1 MKPVSRPNSISLAL
15 GAFALS
21 AAWTNAQSI
30 SHVATTQLNNNGDSF
45 GISVVAGDAKYK
57 RSTGLGEGTGVYG
70 DGTLLD
76 WRIHTGVNNEN
87 PFLGAAVS
95 AGPGTYFDIPVCTE
109 IVGAPQNWLKVY
121 TAADIDVAG
130 FAGADITTGTVPQ
143 IGSSA
148 VPLTGNIAVSR
159 LTDGQFY
166 VVAGAFSQTVTIN
179 LTMTGPGQ
187 TPLTASH
194 VIGSPGSN
202 NRLHSVEFSFSN
214 PGGNYYNIAYSV
226 NHGGTLARRRAGG
239 VLLDGTLF
247 VDAVEPAWVAT
258 WPNAGPVSST
268 LFTLNGN
275 ANEDST
281 AYYVVLPDG
290 ASAPTSA
297 QVKAG
302 NDASSSPAPF
312 SGNFA
317 MGALVPGSEMVTGLT
332 ASTAYDVY
340 LVAEDIRGPNLQATP
355 VLIDVTTTPPDVTE
369 PGWTATYPQVNRTP
383 AGLTGIANI
392 NEPGTAYFVVL
403 PSGAPAPT
411 SAQVKAGNDASDSA
425 APFSGDISLLSPG
438 VSGTDAVNGLSIGT
452 TYDVYFAAEDLEGN
466 LQTSPQ
472 WVISAPVAPV
482 SQFATGGFAW
492 GTASAWSNATSGP
505 YTNAW
510 GSGNHAVFEGTA
522 GVVPVV
528 SGTIANDMTFSSG
541 NFILQGGPLSLIG
554 TTQPTITVS
563 AGIPKLETALA
574 GTQGFIKSGSG
585 TLQMTGSNTAL
596 TGGIVISQGF
606 LGDNGGALGTA
617 SLNNN
622 QITANGGTVGL
633 TVAGGA
639 TTDGGIT
646 LTSGILRISN
656 NNSSFTVNGAVT
668 GSGGIELNKTGGGQ
682 NLLNLSSTSN
692 NFTGG
697 VDYTSDLAVELNV
710 NSFADTASP
719 GTGNIRFGLGNP
731 GNAATRH
738 RFALNSGATSPL
750 ALTNRRFEITSA
762 NNYLAQIYNNSAQAF
777 TIHSDLL
784 VSGTNTKTL
793 ELGGTG
799 AGTSTFAGDLSN
811 GTGTLL
817 LNKSGTSTWVLS
829 GDNTYTGATTVSA
842 GSLIINGDQSA
853 ATGAV
858 AVNGT
863 STLGGSGTTGG
874 TITVAAGA
882 KLAPGNAGVGN
893 LATGGGLNISAMAG
907 GAGTLVYELNST
919 AASDKIT
926 VAGTLNIGSGS
937 LGLGDFAFTNLG
949 GMSAG
954 TYKLI
959 TGASPASG
967 TLDAT
972 NTTGTL
978 DDFDLELAINGNDIE
993 LVVTGG
999 PDNDFTDWAATFL
1012 PTVIG
1017 SPLDDHDGDGLSN
1030 DEERAFGL
1038 NPTSGSSSNPISV
1051 PLDTTNGTFTF
1062 TRRDPTISGLTY
1074 QVWTSTDLAD
1084 WEVDGGALFTPGT
1097 VVDQVEPVA
1106 VQLSAGLLSEP
1117 KLFFRITYAEP
1128 VPAPPLLSVD
1138 FEANAGGFT
1147 VATLGGTPWAHGAP
1161 NSPSLGGGAITSGAG
1176 GSTQCWGTNLT
1187 GGYAAS
1193 TDTSLRS
1200 PVIDLTSVT
1209 AATLSF
1215 AQAIDSN
1222 SGHTLEVNIIDDT
1235 TDTVIANIIPATQD
1249 GNTSVSPWE
1258 TVAPVALP
1266 GAAYGQAVRIEWR
1279 FIGNGDGTY
1288 NGAYIDDVTVLAT
1301 P

>member
-1 MKPVSRPNSISLAL
+1 
-15 GAFALS
+15 
-21 AAWTNAQSI
+21 
-30 SHVATTQLNNNGDSF
+30 
-45 GISVVAGDAKYK
+45 
-57 RSTGLGEGTGVYG
+57 
-70 DGTLLD
+70 
-76 WRIHTGVNNEN
+76 
-87 PFLGAAVS
+87 
-95 AGPGTYFDIPVCTE
+95 
-109 IVGAPQNWLKVY
+109 
-121 TAADIDVAG
+121 
-130 FAGADITTGTVPQ
+130 
-143 IGSSA
+143 
-148 VPLTGNIAVSR
+148 
-159 LTDGQFY
+159 
-166 VVAGAFSQTVTIN
+166 
-179 LTMTGPGQ
+179 
-187 TPLTASH
+187 
-194 VIGSPGSN
+194 
-202 NRLHSVEFSFSN
+202 
-214 PGGNYYNIAYSV
+214 
-226 NHGGTLARRRAGG
+226 
-239 VLLDGTLF
+239 
-247 VDAVEPAWVAT
+247 
-258 WPNAGPVSST
+258 
-268 LFTLNGN
+268 
-275 ANEDST
+275 
-281 AYYVVLPDG
+281 
-290 ASAPTSA
+290 
-297 QVKAG
+297 
-302 NDASSSPAPF
+302 
-312 SGNFA
+312 
-317 MGALVPGSEMVTGLT
+317 
-332 ASTAYDVY
+332 
-340 LVAEDIRGPNLQATP
+340 
-355 VLIDVTTTPPDVTE
+355 
-369 PGWTATYPQVNRTP
+369 
-383 AGLTGIANI
+383 
-392 NEPGTAYFVVL
+392 
-403 PSGAPAPT
+403 
-411 SAQVKAGNDASDSA
+411 
-425 APFSGDISLLSPG
+425 
-438 VSGTDAVNGLSIGT
+438 
-452 TYDVYFAAEDLEGN
+452 
-466 LQTSPQ
+466 
-472 WVISAPVAPV
+472 
-482 SQFATGGFAW
+482 
-492 GTASAWSNATSGP
+492 
-505 YTNAW
+505 
-510 GSGNHAVFEGTA
+510 
-522 GVVPVV
+522 
-528 SGTIANDMTFSSG
+528 
-541 NFILQGGPLSLIG
+541 
-554 TTQPTITVS
+554 
-563 AGIPKLETALA
+563 
-574 GTQGFIKSGSG
+574 
-585 TLQMTGSNTAL
+585 
-596 TGGIVISQGF
+596 
-606 LGDNGGALGTA
+606 
-617 SLNNN
+617 
-622 QITANGGTVGL
+622 
-633 TVAGGA
+633 
-639 TTDGGIT
+639 
-646 LTSGILRISN
+646 
-656 NNSSFTVNGAVT
+656 
-668 GSGGIELNKTGGGQ
+668 
-682 NLLNLSSTSN
+682 
-692 NFTGG
+692 
-697 VDYTSDLAVELNV
+697 
-710 NSFADTASP
+710 
-719 GTGNIRFGLGNP
+719 
-731 GNAATRH
+731 
-738 RFALNSGATSPL
+738 
-750 ALTNRRFEITSA
+750 LTNRRFEITSA

-926 VAGTLNIGSGS
+926 VAGTLNIGSGT

-959 TGASPASG
+959 TGASPVSG
-967 TLDAT
+967 TLDAA

-1084 WEVDGGALFTPGT
+1084 WEVDGGAVFTPGT